1 MSLCSV
7 CGDVLGVVSSNKKL
21 CTSCA
26 QKMNCKEDGG
36 SSIKSPNVDADIV
49 VISND
54 MKKMI
59 CNDDDEIFKD
69 PPPKE
74 ECPLCMLP
82 MPRHSNANYGIQTT
96 YQPCCGKTLC
106 WGCAIAFLNE
116 MDKGKLKRCCA
127 FCRVPIYK
135 SNNELVKR
143 IKKRMKMQQ

>member
-1 MSLCSV
+1 M
-7 CGDVLGVVSSNKKL
+7 

-26 QKMNCKEDGG
+26 QKLVEHCKEEKNSG
-36 SSIKSPNVDADIV
+36 SISSADIDAISNSIENIF
-49 VISND
+49 ISND
-54 MKKMI
+54 D
-59 CNDDDEIFKD
+59 NDDDDELFQD

-127 FCRVPIYK
+127 FCRVDTYI
-135 SNNELVKR
+135 
-143 IKKRMKMQQ
+143 